1 MIAAFPAPWKSKL
14 ALGCVASLLVVSSAA
29 GAASAL
35 PEIKIL
41 RGANQQTTYGSDFP
55 APLEVWVTDSVTE
68 RAVSGLRIDFT
79 PGLGILLNSSSAVTD
94 ERGLASVTASG
105 LATCTSSV
113 SAEVSGFSAARVSF
127 EGLVV
132 DKAVLTVV
140 PANLSAQLSASVP
153 IVTNY
158 SFTGFVNGDS
168 EETAHITGS
177 PVLTTTASD
186 RNPHANYAIKGG
198 VGSLSAPNY
207 TFVAGFGT
215 LAILGGPAFGQADD
229 LLNDPLLDP
238 SHDSAQAGPVSPP
251 VHEDE
256 AVVRSPLLNQSTAD
270 AIPEPEFV
278 AGLRGASGVFVVNAI
293 WPNPASAFHSTE
305 PLFTRSALAEVM
317 LADDRKAPDAPVQ
330 AVDLP
335 KMTAFSTSAAQ
346 SLDTRSA
353 LQAVTVSTSK
363 VSDAS
368 VRAVLS
374 TNPTVAY
381 TRAPN
386 SLTGS
391 AIRKAFNTSGIK

>member
-1 MIAAFPAPWKSKL
+1 MSPAFPVILKSRV
-14 ALGCVASLLVVSSAA
+14 ALSCIATCLLTVSAA
-29 GAASAL
+29 GTASAL
-35 PEIKIL
+35 PEVKIL

-68 RAVSGLRIDFT
+68 RAVSGVRVDFT
-79 PGLGILLNSSSAVTD
+79 PGMGILLSSSYAITD

-105 LATCTSSV
+105 LAACTSDTS
-113 SAEVSGFSAARVSF
+113 SEVSGFPAARVHF
-127 EGLVV
+127 EGLEV
-132 DKAVLTVV
+132 DKAVLAVV

-158 SFTGFVNGDS
+158 SFTGFMNGDT

-186 RNPHANYAIKGG
+186 RSPHANYAIKGG
-198 VGSLSAPNY
+198 VGTLSAPNY

-215 LAILGGPAFGQADD
+215 LAVLGGADSSQPQD
-229 LLNDPLLDP
+229 RL
-238 SHDSAQAGPVSPP
+238 HDAAQATPVSQPT
-251 VHEDE
+251 HDDE
-256 AVVRSPLLNQSTAD
+256 AVVRSGLLSQTVAD

-293 WPNPASAFHSTE
+293 WPNSSGAPESSE
-305 PLFTRSALAEVM
+305 PLYTRSALSEVV
-317 LADDRKAPDAPVQ
+317 LADARKAPGAPVQ
-330 AVDLP
+330 PVDLP

-353 LQAVTVSTSK
+353 LQAVTVSVPK
-363 VSDAS
+363 ISDTS
-368 VRAVLS
+368 VRAVLG
-374 TNPTVAY
+374 TDPATAY

-391 AIRKAFNTSGIK
+391 AIRKAFNPSGIK

>member
-14 ALGCVASLLVVSSAA
+14 ALGCVASLLVVASAA
-29 GAASAL
+29 GTASAL

-41 RGANQQTTYGSDFP
+41 RGVNQQTTYGSDFP

-105 LATCTSSV
+105 LAACTSSV
-113 SAEVSGFSAARVSF
+113 GAEVSGFPAAKVNF

-158 SFTGFVNGDS
+158 SFTGFVNGDT
-168 EETAHITGS
+168 EGTAGITGS

-186 RNPHANYAIKGG
+186 RGPRANYAIKGG

-215 LAILGGPAFGQADD
+215 LAVLGGTESEQPHD
-229 LLNDPLLDP
+229 LLHDPLLD
-238 SHDSAQAGPVSPP
+238 SAQAVPVSLSA
-251 VHEDE
+251 HEDE
-256 AVVRSPLLNQSTAD
+256 AVVRSALLHQSTAD
-270 AIPEPEFV
+270 VVPEPEFV

-293 WPNPASAFHSTE
+293 WPNPARVFQSTE
-305 PLFTRSALAEVM
+305 PLYTRSALTEVM

-335 KMTAFSTSAAQ
+335 KMTTVSALTAQ
-346 SLDTRSA
+346 SSDTRSA
-353 LQAVTVSTSK
+353 LQAVTVSVPK

-368 VRAVLS
+368 VRAVLL
-374 TNPTVAY
+374 TDPTPAY
-381 TRAPN
+381 KRAPN

-391 AIRKAFNTSGIK
+391 AIRKALNPPGIK